1 MNGRIKIVTLISLF
15 LLIRLFISF
24 FVPLT
29 IDESYAIAVS
39 RSHSLSYFDHPP
51 LGFALAR
58 LMADLFACECR
69 FVVRLPYVL
78 LGSLSAILL
87 FDLTRRA
94 YGEVAGFW
102 AAAWYSVAPFFF
114 IASGHFVLPDGPLN
128 FGLLLCVWALVPEI
142 FRDEKNIPLW
152 RWCLSGIALGIALL
166 SKYQAVL
173 FGASALAFF
182 LTTRAGWKHL
192 ASAGPW
198 LALGLAAL
206 GLAPVIIWNAEHRWI
221 SFAFQSGRALTDG
234 GTLLHPANLL
244 VTLVGQI
251 GYVWPPTWFI
261 AMLMLMRSMK
271 RDAAAADRFFGI
283 MAVLPIGFFD
293 IVSLFTRSSLPHW
306 SMSGFLFA
314 FPLVGKWSATLFE
327 TNPRRLRV
335 SFAAATALVCVLTAT
350 FVVQLRTAIFTRSF
364 FEQSPTFDMDWQS
377 LDWTEV
383 KEAIPAKAL
392 SGNAFVAAA
401 NWAQAAKIALA
412 LGPDVPIVV
421 LPGDPR
427 HFQFIRDP
435 RVSNVCEGFFVGAVR
450 FGRELQTE
458 RSYRAQL
465 DASDYAVGAPLWTI
479 QKIAGY
485 PVFKLLAFPVSKEAP
500 CGRKQERPQ

>member
-1 MNGRIKIVTLISLF
+1 
-15 LLIRLFISF
+15 
-24 FVPLT
+24 
-29 IDESYAIAVS
+29 
-39 RSHSLSYFDHPP
+39 
-51 LGFALAR
+51 
-58 LMADLFACECR
+58 
-69 FVVRLPYVL
+69 
-78 LGSLSAILL
+78 
-87 FDLTRRA
+87 
-94 YGEVAGFW
+94 
-102 AAAWYSVAPFFF
+102 
-114 IASGHFVLPDGPLN
+114 
-128 FGLLLCVWALVPEI
+128 LVPV
-142 FRDEKNIPLW
+142 
-152 RWCLSGIALGIALL
+152 
-166 SKYQAVL
+166 AV
-173 FGASALAFF
+173 
-182 LTTRAGWKHL
+182 
-192 ASAGPW
+192 
-198 LALGLAAL
+198 
-206 GLAPVIIWNAEHRWI
+206 WNAEHRWI

-283 MAVLPIGFFD
+283 LAILPIGFFD

-314 FPLVGKWSATLFE
+314 FPLVGKWSANLLE

-364 FEQSPTFDMDWQS
+364 FERSPTFDMDWQS
-377 LDWTEV
+377 LDWTAV
-383 KEAIPAKAL
+383 KGAIPAKAL

-435 RVSNVCEGFFVGAVR
+435 RVSNVCDGFFVGAVR
-450 FGRELQTE
+450 FGREFQTE

-465 DASDYAVGAPLWTI
+465 DASDYAVGTPLWTI

-485 PVFKLLAFPVSKEAP
+485 PVFKLLAFPVSKEAS